1 MAPKPSQSSETAT
14 PADVVA
20 ESRRRLAD
28 RLAALRRERG
38 WTLDQTADRTGVSRA
53 SLSKLEKAQMSPT
66 FDVLLKLG
74 LGFGLSP
81 VALLGRVG
89 AGGASGRRSITRAGE
104 GTEYLA
110 PNYEHRVLA
119 AELSHKAMLPF
130 VTVVRA
136 RSLDDY
142 GDWDRHESE
151 DLLYVLEG
159 ELTLHTEHYAP
170 ERLGPGDSIYMDSR
184 MGHAMVSESE
194 EDAVVLWV
202 SAA

>member
-1 MAPKPSQSSETAT
+1 MAPKPNQSQDAAT
-14 PADVVA
+14 PADVVVD
-20 ESRRRLAD
+20 SRRRLAE
-28 RLAALRRERG
+28 RLATLRRERG
-38 WTLDQTADRTGVSRA
+38 WTLDQAAERTGVSRA

-81 VALLGRVG
+81 VALLAG
-89 AGGASGRRSITRAGE
+89 AGGGAEGRRSITRAGK
-104 GTEYLA
+104 GTDYIS

-136 RSLDDY
+136 RSLDEY
-142 GDWDRHESE
+142 EDWDRHESE
-151 DLLYVLEG
+151 DFLYVLEG
-159 ELTLHTEHYAP
+159 ELTMHTEHYAP

-194 EDAVVLWV
+194 DDAVVLWV
-202 SAA
+202 SAT

>member
-1 MAPKPSQSSETAT
+1 MALKPEQSPSPTS
-14 PADVVA
+14 PADLVT
-20 ESRRRLAD
+20 ESRRRLAE
-28 RLAALRRERG
+28 RLAALRRDRG
-38 WTLDQTADRTGVSRA
+38 WTLDQAAERTGVSRA

-81 VALLGRVG
+81 VALLAG
-89 AGGASGRRSITRAGE
+89 AGVGGATGRRSITRAGE
-104 GTEYLA
+104 GTDYIS

-142 GDWDRHESE
+142 EDWDRHESE
-151 DLLYVLEG
+151 DFLYVLKG

-170 ERLGPGDSIYMDSR
+170 ERLGPGDSTYMDGR
-184 MGHAMVSESE
+184 MGHAMVSESDS
-194 EDAVVLWV
+194 DAVVLWV
-202 SAA
+202 SAT